1 MLESFALGCV
11 DRVDVDALV
20 QVLVGNSLRQGE
32 VQVGL
37 VDAGILDFVA
47 TLYGTFDQFLQVAE
61 LLEAGFVVQA
71 EDKLQ

>member
-1 MLESFALGCV
+1 MLKSFALGCV

-20 QVLVGNSLRQGE
+20 QVLVRDTLGQGK

-37 VDAGILDFVA
+37 VDARLLDFVA
-47 TLYGTFDQFLQVAE
+47 TLDGTFDQFLELAE
-61 LLEAGFVVQA
+61 LLEAGFAVQV